1 MYKIIISP
9 LAKQDI
15 QEAAHWYNDK
25 QSGLGKRFTSHIRLK
40 LNFIKKDPKI
50 AANRYNEV
58 RTAVLDIF
66 PFMVHYMINEDKK
79 LIVVLSIL
87 HTSLNPGI
95 WKKDR

>member
-1 MYKIIISP
+1 LP

-15 QEAAHWYNDK
+15 KEAAHWYNDK
-25 QSGLGKRFTSHIRLK
+25 QVGLGKRFTNHIRLK
-40 LNFIKKDPKI
+40 LNSLKKNPRI

-66 PFMVHYMINEDKK
+66 PFMTHYIIDQGKK
-79 LIVVLSIL
+79 LIIVLAVL
-87 HTSLNPGI
+87 HTSLNPNI